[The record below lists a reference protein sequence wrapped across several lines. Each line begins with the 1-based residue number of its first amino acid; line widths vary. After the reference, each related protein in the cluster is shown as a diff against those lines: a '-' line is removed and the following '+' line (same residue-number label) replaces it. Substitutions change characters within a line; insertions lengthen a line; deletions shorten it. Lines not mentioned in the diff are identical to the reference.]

1 MPDPILALE
10 AVALNAPDGR
20 PVFEGLDWRLPAGGR
35 RYLEGGLGNGAS
47 AFLRL
52 CAGLAEPARG
62 RVLLAGRPL
71 QVDSLSHPFINAGDL
86 GWVPTDGG
94 LAVNLSLLDNVAL
107 PLRFARRMPRAEAE
121 EIAAAWLA
129 KAGLERL
136 AGTRPRVPA
145 DRASWLASLARAAAK
160 GSRLWLVDRPA
171 GGLSAATQ
179 RAALG
184 ILEAAAADPGTSLV
198 LVGGAWMAAL
208 GEPLRLE
215 DGRVQ
220 EGSGA

>member
-1 MPDPILALE
+1 MPEAILALE
-10 AVALNAPDGR
+10 AVSLEAPDGR
-20 PVFEGLDWRLPAGGR
+20 PVFEHLDWRLPAGGR

-52 CAGLAEPARG
+52 CAGLAAPSRG
-62 RVLLAGRPL
+62 QVLLDGRPL
-71 QVDSLSHPFINAGDL
+71 GVDTLGHPFITAGDL

-94 LAVNLSLLDNVAL
+94 LAVNLTLLQNVAL
-107 PLRFARRMPRAEAE
+107 PLRFARKRPREEAEAV
-121 EIAAAWLA
+121 AADWLA

-136 AGTRPRVPA
+136 ANTRPRVPA

-171 GGLSAATQ
+171 GGLDAPAL
-179 RAALG
+179 RAAKA

-198 LVGGAWMAAL
+198 LVGSAWMAAL
-208 GEPLRLE
+208 GEPLRIE
-215 DGRVQ
+215 DGRVL